1 MFKLESVGIPV
12 TAAAVASGPVDL
24 YAIVNRW
31 IHAPEPIDASYIPP
45 LMTLMVNAF
54 EQYYGLPG
62 FANTAIKP
70 EFQEVAG
77 KLYRNEMTI
86 DQAEPELPDHLPDL
100 LQAEFMAVTSI
111 GEDRYSRL
119 LQESHA
125 YRWRAVTP
133 MRIYYG
139 GIDEVTPAYIAQMPV
154 GYHQVMGG
162 TPVTAVDAGPKADH
176 RGTFLFGMQDQ
187 KQWFDQM
194 L

>member
-1 MFKLESVGIPV
+1 
-12 TAAAVASGPVDL
+12 
-24 YAIVNRW
+24 
-31 IHAPEPIDASYIPP
+31 
-45 LMTLMVNAF
+45 
-54 EQYYGLPG
+54 
-62 FANTAIKP
+62 
-70 EFQEVAG
+70 
-77 KLYRNEMTI
+77 MTI